1 MSKANFPVDPALTA
15 IAIAYRNRRMISDDV
30 LPRTPVAK
38 QEFKYLQY
46 NLGEGFAVPNARVGR
61 TSRPNQ
67 VEFGATQLTSSTEDF
82 ALDAPVPLA
91 DIANKPTNYNPK
103 GRATEQT
110 TNLIELGREVRT
122 TNLVFNKKSYANGLT
137 KTLSGNNQWSHDDS
151 KPIADLLS
159 ALDTPVMRPNI
170 MMLGQKAATA
180 LRTNKS
186 IIKAYNGSLG
196 DEGLVPL
203 EYLKELFELEEIYV
217 GQALINTVNQAKK
230 AVLQQAWGNHCALIY
245 RDRLADTNGGTTFG
259 LTAQFGT
266 REVRDIFDENMGM
279 RGGYNVRVGE
289 SVKELITAPDLG
301 FFLEN
306 VIA

>member
-1 MSKANFPVDPALTA
+1 MSKANFPTDPALTA
-15 IAIAYRNRRMISDDV
+15 IAIAYRNRRMIADEV

-38 QEFKYLQY
+38 QEFTYLHY
-46 NLGEGFAVPNARVGR
+46 NLGEGFTVPNARVGR

-122 TNLVFNKKSYANGLT
+122 ANLVFNKKSYANGLT

-170 MMLGQKAATA
+170 MVLGQKAATA

-203 EYLKELFELEEIYV
+203 EYLKELFELEDIYV

-259 LTAQFGT
+259 MTAQFGT

>member
-1 MSKANFPVDPALTA
+1 MSKANFPVDPVLTA
-15 IAIAYRNRRMISDDV
+15 IAIAYRNRQMIADDV
-30 LPRTPVAK
+30 LPRTSVGK
-38 QEFKYLQY
+38 QEFKYLKY
-46 NLGEGFAVPNARVGR
+46 DLGESFTVPNSLVGR
-61 TSRPNQ
+61 ASRPNQ
-67 VEFGATQLTSSTEDF
+67 VEFGATQLTSSTEDY

-91 DIANKPTNYNPK
+91 DIKNAPANYDPK

-110 TNLIELGREVRT
+110 INLIELGREVRT
-122 TNLVFNKKSYANGLT
+122 ANLVFNKKSYTSGLT
-137 KTLSGNNQWSHDDS
+137 KTLTGNEQWSHDDS
-151 KPIADLLS
+151 KPIEHLLA
-159 ALDTPVMRPNI
+159 ALDAPVMRPNI
-170 MMLGQKAATA
+170 MVLGQKAATA
-180 LRTNKS
+180 LRTNKT
-186 IIKAYNGSLG
+186 ILKAYNGNLG
-196 DEGLVPL
+196 DSGLVPL
-203 EYLKELFELEEIYV
+203 AFLEEMFELEKIYV

-230 AVLQQAWGNHCALIY
+230 AVLNRAWGNHCALIY
-245 RDRLADTNGGTTFG
+245 RDRLADVNGGITFG

>member
-1 MSKANFPVDPALTA
+1 M
-15 IAIAYRNRRMISDDV
+15 

-38 QEFKYLQY
+38 QEFTYLHY
-46 NLGEGFAVPNARVGR
+46 NLGEGFTVPNARVGR

-67 VEFGATQLTSSTEDF
+67 VEFGATKLTSSTEDF

-122 TNLVFNKKSYANGLT
+122 ANLVFNKKSYANGLT

-170 MMLGQKAATA
+170 MVLGQKAATA

-203 EYLKELFELEEIYV
+203 EYLKELFELEDIYV

-259 LTAQFGT
+259 LTAQFGS

-289 SVKELITAPDLG
+289 SVRELITAPDLG

>member
-1 MSKANFPVDPALTA
+1 MSKANFPTDPALTA
-15 IAIAYRNRRMISDDV
+15 IAIAYRNRRMIADEV

-38 QEFKYLQY
+38 QEFKYLHY
-46 NLGEGFAVPNARVGR
+46 NLGEGFTVPNARVGR

-82 ALDAPVPLA
+82 ALDAPVPLV

-122 TNLVFNKKSYANGLT
+122 ANLVFNKKSYANGLT

-170 MMLGQKAATA
+170 MVLGQKAATA

-203 EYLKELFELEEIYV
+203 EYLKELFELEDIYV

-245 RDRLADTNGGTTFG
+245 RDRLADANGGTTFG
-259 LTAQFGT
+259 LTAQFGS

>member
-1 MSKANFPVDPALTA
+1 MSKANFPTDPALTA
-15 IAIAYRNRRMISDDV
+15 IAIAYRNRRMIADEV

-38 QEFKYLQY
+38 QEFTYLHY
-46 NLGEGFAVPNARVGR
+46 NLGEGFTVPNARVGR

-82 ALDAPVPLA
+82 ALDAPVPLV

-122 TNLVFNKKSYANGLT
+122 ANLVFNKKSYANGLT

-170 MMLGQKAATA
+170 MVLGQKAATA

-203 EYLKELFELEEIYV
+203 EYLKELFELEDIYV

-259 LTAQFGT
+259 LTAQFGS

>member
-1 MSKANFPVDPALTA
+1 MSKANFPTDPALTA
-15 IAIAYRNRRMISDDV
+15 IAIAYRNRRMIADEV

-38 QEFKYLQY
+38 QEFTYLHY
-46 NLGEGFAVPNARVGR
+46 NLGDGFTVPNSRVGR

-122 TNLVFNKKSYANGLT
+122 ANLVFNKKSYANGLT

-170 MMLGQKAATA
+170 MVLGQKAATA

-203 EYLKELFELEEIYV
+203 EYLKELFELEDIYV

-259 LTAQFGT
+259 LTAQFGS